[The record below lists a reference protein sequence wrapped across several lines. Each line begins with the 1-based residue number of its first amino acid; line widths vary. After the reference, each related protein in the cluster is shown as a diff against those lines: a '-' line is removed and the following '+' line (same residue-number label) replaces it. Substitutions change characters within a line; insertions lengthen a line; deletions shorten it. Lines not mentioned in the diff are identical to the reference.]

1 MDPSLKDMP
10 GAPADRAPSP
20 TLGEALPVWMK
31 IGVTSFGGPAG
42 QIALMHRELVEER
55 GWIGRERFLHALNFC
70 MLLPGAEAMQL
81 ATDVGWRLNG
91 TLGGLVAGLLF
102 VVPGAAVVLV
112 LSIAYVWYGQ
122 IPVVEAAFLGIK
134 SAVLVIVIDALLKV
148 AKRALH
154 GVHAW
159 AIAAS
164 AFVAIFFFAVPFPII
179 VAAAALA
186 GYLLARFSPETTAPP
201 DTAPGDAE
209 PVTLKQTLRTAS
221 IWLAVWILPLVALSL
236 VFPQV
241 FTDLSVFFSKL
252 AVVTFGGAYAVLA
265 YMAQQAVE
273 TYGWL
278 SAPEML
284 DGLGLAETTPGPLIL
299 VTEFVG
305 FLGSYRHGGDPALAY
320 GLLGA
325 AVTLWAT
332 FAPCFLWIF
341 TGAPYVE
348 QLQSN
353 PKLAGALRGVTAAVV
368 GVILNLSLWF
378 TLHVIFKTV
387 TATDAG
393 PFRLWVPA
401 LSSFQWDAALLAG
414 LAAILIFAARRGIL
428 STLAICAGASL
439 VLSALL

>member
-1 MDPSLKDMP
+1 
-10 GAPADRAPSP
+10 
-20 TLGEALPVWMK
+20 
-31 IGVTSFGGPAG
+31 
-42 QIALMHRELVEER
+42 
-55 GWIGRERFLHALNFC
+55 
-70 MLLPGAEAMQL
+70 
-81 ATDVGWRLNG
+81 
-91 TLGGLVAGLLF
+91 
-102 VVPGAAVVLV
+102 
-112 LSIAYVWYGQ
+112 
-122 IPVVEAAFLGIK
+122 
-134 SAVLVIVIDALLKV
+134 
-148 AKRALH
+148 
-154 GVHAW
+154 
-159 AIAAS
+159 
-164 AFVAIFFFAVPFPII
+164 
-179 VAAAALA
+179 
-186 GYLLARFSPETTAPP
+186 APP

-221 IWLAVWILPLVALSL
+221 IWLAVWILPLVAVSL

-401 LSSFQWDAALLAG
+401 LSSFRWDAALLAG
-414 LAAILIFAARRGIL
+414 LAAILIFAARRDIL